1 MIVDSIRCVS
11 FKVVLVELLRL
22 NVLVSFIF
30 GLLCFWG
37 FFLLFLSMLV
47 VVVLLMMLTMF
58 AIRPVQTLV
67 RRWTTKIRNHEFDD
81 WLIVLLVDVELELL
95 IKLDEAL
102 SCFAFGL

>member
-1 MIVDSIRCVS
+1 
-11 FKVVLVELLRL
+11 
-22 NVLVSFIF
+22 
-30 GLLCFWG
+30 
-37 FFLLFLSMLV
+37 MLV

-58 AIRPVQTLV
+58 AISPVQTLV